1 MILHTQARREFL
13 KLSVIGRRGG
23 GSPDDDELLTDW
35 PEAVFER
42 CTMFVRAAHHP
53 HWRDVCG
60 HRGAER
66 ARAVESLPPPP
77 EGAMRFRLI
86 NIFSES
92 DLDRVAWLQ

>member
-1 MILHTQARREFL
+1 LILHNQARREFS
-13 KLSVIGRRGG
+13 KLSVIGRRG

-66 ARAVESLPPPP
+66 ARAVEALPPPP
-77 EGAMRFRLI
+77 EGQCVFASPTF
-86 NIFSES
+86 
-92 DLDRVAWLQ
+92 Q